1 MAQNPPPRNP
11 QPQNK
16 AMPPPGM
23 ARAPMPMQMMMPKI
37 LRIGIIQSGK
47 IVEERLVRKRENV
60 TIGQSVKNTF
70 VVPASNVLPRSF
82 TLFELTPQGY
92 ALNFMDGWDGRIAFD
107 QNIVTLAQLRG
118 KATRRGEVFHAMLND
133 RARGKIVIG
142 DVTILFQFVLPPPIQ
157 ARPQLPPSVRGS
169 ITQNLDW
176 LMVGILAASL
186 FGHAGFVVYLNSV
199 DWPRKPDIEEIP
211 DRFVQML
218 VPKREEK
225 KVEQKVDPNQGK
237 EQAKVEKKKGDG
249 GAKKKDTGP
258 RDPEAEARAA
268 AERRARLAKEV
279 QSMGVLKILG
289 ARGEDG
295 TIADLVKGGDAGGD
309 ADKVFAQVGGVGVAG
324 AGSAGGLRSA
334 KGAGGTG
341 TAKGIG
347 GLRASGP
354 GEVDTGQRGSE
365 RAATM
370 KGTVKDSAPVDIDG
384 SLDPNVVANT
394 IRSRKGAVIACYE
407 KALKRNP
414 SLAGKVVLRFTISS
428 IGKVTSAEIDSNSLG
443 DDEVGSCMTTIVK
456 TWRFPAPAGG
466 EVQFSY
472 PFIFQASK

>member
-1 MAQNPPPRNP
+1 M
-11 QPQNK
+11 
-16 AMPPPGM
+16 
-23 ARAPMPMQMMMPKI
+23 I
-37 LRIGIIQSGK
+37 
-47 IVEERLVRKRENV
+47 
-60 TIGQSVKNTF
+60 
-70 VVPASNVLPRSF
+70 
-82 TLFELTPQGY
+82 
-92 ALNFMDGWDGRIAFD
+92 
-107 QNIVTLAQLRG
+107 
-118 KATRRGEVFHAMLND
+118 
-133 RARGKIVIG
+133 
-142 DVTILFQFVLPPPIQ
+142 
-157 ARPQLPPSVRGS
+157 
-169 ITQNLDW
+169 
-176 LMVGILAASL
+176 
-186 FGHAGFVVYLNSV
+186 
-199 DWPRKPDIEEIP
+199 
-211 DRFVQML
+211 
-218 VPKREEK
+218 VPKKEEK
-225 KVEQKVDPNQGK
+225 KVEQKVDPNANK
-237 EQAKVEKKKGDG
+237 QAEAKNEKKSKGDG
-249 GAKKKDTGP
+249 DRAKGPAKP

-324 AGSAGGLRSA
+324 AGSGGGLRSA

-354 GEVDTGQRGSE
+354 GEVDTGAKGSE
-365 RAATM
+365 RVATM
-370 KGTVKDSAPVDIDG
+370 KGSVKDSAPTDIDG

-414 SLAGKVVLRFTISS
+414 SLAGKITLRFTISA
-428 IGKVTSAEIDSNSLG
+428 IGKVTAADIDSNSLG